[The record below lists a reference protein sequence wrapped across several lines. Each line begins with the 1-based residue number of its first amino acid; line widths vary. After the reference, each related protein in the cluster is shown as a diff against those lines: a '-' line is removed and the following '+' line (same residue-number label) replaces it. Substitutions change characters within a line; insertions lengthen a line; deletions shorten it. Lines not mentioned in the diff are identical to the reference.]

1 MDEQRVDSTEIKEV
15 NYKTTDWLIF
25 LGGSVV
31 MLVLL
36 YFDDR
41 FFWIA
46 LPFVATYLVKALRM
60 M

>member
-1 MDEQRVDSTEIKEV
+1 MDEQRVESTEIKEV
-15 NYKTTDWLIF
+15 NYRTTDWLIF
-25 LGGSVV
+25 IGASVV
-31 MLVLL
+31 MLALL